1 MENSGLIY
9 LKEVAKYFMDFLETD
24 FHKRKNPRRTVKQR
38 NEDNL
43 LVGIRLDKYPIF
55 NDAIWKTIKDSFG
68 GRALR
73 QIPKGTYKSTIS
85 ANLIDLIKY
94 KMKNVGADKTDALAE
109 KIADIVE
116 NYSLSYKDEF
126 DKALTTALDDAAKTI
141 RTLLVSPFIGSIL
154 KSLES
159 AGIGDENSIY
169 LMEEELTS
177 ILVSG
182 IESKVSDITKRL
194 IAGETRGIT
203 DEFKSILDIDEIKTT
218 LLSFFES
225 YQVTDLFNEVFEIS
239 RNKNILETQELYLYF
254 CDITFNGVKYPIF
267 YIPLDFQRQSDSF
280 TVEFDAHAYVNK
292 KAIEFI
298 VQEYRNKTGKI
309 GDLKTV
315 KERIIYLANHV
326 DDFNILMAE
335 ILSEIVGFFELDTN
349 INLADSS
356 SQTAKSLHARIS
368 NACYLSLFDKS
379 DEAVVND
386 YEEILRLLSEEDSE
400 LAKAFHKIIEDFI
413 QKDPDSY
420 ISHVEE
426 EWDGLDTG
434 GKLVFEAPIPL
445 NEEQRQILIAIK
457 RPGCNYVTVSGPPG
471 TGKSHTITAIVCD
484 CVLNNKSV
492 LVLSDK
498 KEALDVV
505 EDKISSTLNKVRHDK
520 NFQNPILR
528 LGKTG
533 STYAQILSPAVIN
546 NIKTHY
552 RAVKND
558 SEKLNQGIDRAVQSL
573 KEDIEA
579 EILVSEEIDNND
591 IARYFVIEKHYEE
604 KGLPVDLGEFL
615 CNPDSC
621 VELEEFRQI
630 FGRLNETF
638 CSTGTN
644 EKCRALS
651 FLKIPATACH
661 NTETLRKLI
670 WLSNELIGVAA
681 KVKERFSNI
690 SLLTKCEK
698 FNDINL
704 VKLQEF
710 TQSYN
715 TLKCG
720 LLGYMFKGNKVRAL
734 NERFKTELPIINI
747 EEPHKHLDLLQSIS
761 TIYNYAKANR
771 PEGIGISYDFLSVID
786 AILKNET
793 ILKEISAFA
802 GIDEDIKYLNENLKK
817 YPISI
822 KLLGIDIAH
831 LAGCSSNKLITM
843 GDDAFKQ
850 FVHFIA
856 LKQKLEKIFS
866 NIPETN
872 YETAKSKIEKLVT
885 IQMTYKMDERV
896 IEFSQN
902 SRATA
907 TTLRKIIQKKQKFPR
922 EEFSK
927 LRESFPCILA
937 GIRDYAEYI
946 PLQPEIFD
954 LVIIDEASQV
964 SIAQAFPALL
974 RAKKVLILGDKKQF
988 SNVKAAQARSDTN
1001 REYLNNLRD
1010 TFIKNVSNEPQ
1021 KLVRQDN
1028 FNIKTSILEFFEF
1041 ISNFSIQLNKYFRGY
1056 KEIISYSNK
1065 HFYKDSLQV
1074 MKIRGKV
1081 IDDVLKFEF
1090 INHDG
1095 KIETTPKT
1103 NSLEIEFLINELK
1116 SLKDGGIKSS
1126 VGIITPHTNQQ
1137 KLVLDA
1143 VNKLPDR
1150 DYYFEELNLKIMTF
1164 DTCQGEERDIIY
1176 YSMVANAEID
1186 RLWGVFIKDLNAVD
1200 IEEDGKIKA
1209 QRLNVG
1215 FSRAKERMHFVVSKP
1230 LDAFT
1235 GSIGDAL
1242 RHYWNELEEARKEPL
1257 PDAVDPNS
1265 PMEKEVLN
1273 WVAQTKFWQ
1282 QNKGLGRVSL
1292 VPQFNVGE
1300 YLQQLDPTRAYQ
1312 HPKYKVDFLLIYRNE
1327 KDREHKIVIEY
1338 DGFKEHF
1345 TKYGEVNEFNY
1356 RQYYS
1361 HEDMY
1366 RQKIIESY
1374 GYKFIRINKFNCGK
1388 NPIETLDKRLLAAT
1402 TEKNGNVDVLR
1413 SIHETIDH
1421 IQNNGAK
1428 ECPKCKL
1435 IRDGEEFKDPA
1446 CSTGYGR
1453 ICVYCKKIKAARTEP
1468 RGESPAD
1475 ARKICPKCKSRMILR
1490 NGRYGKFYGC
1500 SRYPMC
1506 HATAPYK

>member
-1 MENSGLIY
+1 MENDGLTY

-24 FHKRKNPRRTVKQR
+24 FHKRKNPRRTFKQR

-43 LVGIRLDKYPIF
+43 LVGIRLDKYPSF
-55 NDAIWKTIKDSFG
+55 NDAIWKAIGNSFG
-68 GRALR
+68 SKTLK
-73 QIPKGTYKSTIS
+73 QIPKGLYKSSIS

-94 KMKNVGADKTDALAE
+94 QMKSVDAEKTDDLAE
-109 KIADIVE
+109 KIANIVE

-126 DKALTTALDDAAKTI
+126 DKALTTALDEAAKTI
-141 RTLLVSPFIGSIL
+141 RAVLISPFIGSIS

-177 ILVSG
+177 VLVRG

-194 IAGETRGIT
+194 IAGETPEIS
-203 DEFKSILDIDEIKTT
+203 DELKTVFDIDEIKTT

-225 YQVTDLFNEVFEIS
+225 YQVTDLFNEIFEIS

-335 ILSEIVGFFELDTN
+335 ILSEIVGFFEMDAN

-356 SQTAKSLHARIS
+356 SQTAKSLHVRIS

-400 LAKAFHKIIEDFI
+400 LAKAFQKIIDDFI
-413 QKDPDSY
+413 QKDPESY

-434 GKLVFEAPIPL
+434 EKLVFESPIPL

-457 RPGCNYVTVSGPPG
+457 RAGCNYVTVSGPPG

-484 CVLNNKSV
+484 CVLSNKSV

-558 SEKLNQGIDRAVQSL
+558 SEKLNQGIARVLKSL
-573 KEDIEA
+573 KEDVET
-579 EILVSEEIDNND
+579 EILVSEEIDIND
-591 IARYFVIEKHYEE
+591 IARYFVLEKHYEA
-604 KGLPVDLGEFL
+604 KGLPIDLGEFL
-615 CNPDSC
+615 CNQDSC
-621 VELEEFRQI
+621 VELEEFRHI
-630 FGRLNETF
+630 FVRLNETF
-638 CSTGTN
+638 CGAGTN
-644 EKCRALS
+644 ENSCALS
-651 FLKIPATACH
+651 LLKIPATDCH
-661 NTETLRKLI
+661 NTETLRNLI
-670 WLSNELIGVAA
+670 WLSNQLIGVAA
-681 KVKERFSNI
+681 KVKERFTNVSPL
-690 SLLTKCEK
+690 SKCEK
-698 FNDINL
+698 FNDPNF

-710 TQSYN
+710 IQSYN
-715 TLKCG
+715 TLKSG
-720 LLGYMFKGNKVRAL
+720 LLGYLFKGSKVRAL
-734 NERFKTELPIINI
+734 NERFKTELPMVNI
-747 EEPHKHLDLLQSIS
+747 EEPHKHLALLQSIFS
-761 TIYNYAKANR
+761 IYSYAKANR
-771 PEGIGISYDFLSVID
+771 PEGVGISYDFLSVID

-793 ILKEISAFA
+793 ILKEFATFA

-817 YPISI
+817 YPIST
-822 KLLGIDIAH
+822 KLLGIDIAR
-831 LAGCSSNKLITM
+831 LPDCSRNGLITM
-843 GDDAFKQ
+843 GEDAFKQ
-850 FVHFIA
+850 LVNFIA
-856 LKQKLEKIFS
+856 LKQKLEKVFS
-866 NIPETN
+866 NIPDID

-902 SRATA
+902 NRATA
-907 TTLRKIIQKKQKFPR
+907 ATLRKIIQKKQKFPR
-922 EEFSK
+922 DEFSK

-1010 TFIKNVSNEPQ
+1010 NFIRNVSNEPQ

-1056 KEIISYSNK
+1056 KEIISYSNRK
-1065 HFYKDSLQV
+1065 FYKDSLQV

-1090 INHDG
+1090 INHDRR
-1095 KIETTPKT
+1095 IETTPKT
-1103 NSLEIEFLINELK
+1103 NSLEIDFLINELK
-1116 SLKDGGIKSS
+1116 SLKDAGNKSS

-1137 KLVLDA
+1137 TLVLDA

-1164 DTCQGEERDIIY
+1164 DTCQGEERDIVY
-1176 YSMVANAEID
+1176 YSMVATAEID
-1186 RLWGVFIKDLNAVD
+1186 RLWGVFIKDLNSVD
-1200 IEEDGKIKA
+1200 LEEDGKIKA

-1235 GSIGDAL
+1235 GSIGEAL

-1273 WVAQTKFWQ
+1273 WIAQTKFWR

-1292 VPQFNVGE
+1292 VPQFNIGE
-1300 YLQQLDPTRAYQ
+1300 YLRQLDPTKAYQ
-1312 HPKYKVDFLLIYRNE
+1312 HPKYKVDFLLVYKNE
-1327 KDREHKIVIEY
+1327 KGREHKIVIEY

-1345 TKYGEVNEFNY
+1345 TKYDEVNEFNY
-1356 RQYYS
+1356 HQYYS
-1361 HEDMY
+1361 SEDVY

-1402 TEKNGNVDVLR
+1402 TEKNGEVDVLR

-1428 ECPKCKL
+1428 ECPKCKA

-1453 ICVYCKKIKAARTEP
+1453 ICVSCKKSKATRAEP

-1475 ARKICPKCKSRMILR
+1475 ARKICPKCKSTMVLR

-1506 HATAPYK
+1506 HATIPYK